1 MTSSN
6 TRRENSTPVDMSS
19 KKLSFSDSNSVNQR
33 NKYSSTRLGLC
44 VNDQSGV
51 LLTADND
58 LLDETATKIS
68 KGE

>member
-19 KKLSFSDSNSVNQR
+19 KKLSFNDNDCVDQR
-33 NKYSSTRLGLC
+33 NKYSSTRLRLS

-58 LLDETATKIS
+58 LLDETTTKIS